1 LKKTVKIIQSIL
13 LLCIFL
19 LFNSLFWVA
28 QANQTEII
36 SGNNE
41 IVNSSS
47 ADFNTSAVQSVFNEE
62 ESNNYEKD
70 FVAIIKNAFCFCPS
84 SFTIKTKENTIE
96 SRFQPYI
103 FVLQT
108 DLPPPLYG

>member
-1 LKKTVKIIQSIL
+1 M

-19 LFNSLFWVA
+19 LFNSLLWVA

-41 IVNSSS
+41 IVNSCS
-47 ADFNTSAVQSVFNEE
+47 ADLNTSAFQSVFNEE

-70 FVAIIKNAFCFCPS
+70 FVAIIQNVLFFCPN

-96 SRFQPYI
+96 SLFQPCI

-108 DLPPPLYG
+108 DLPPPLSGKG